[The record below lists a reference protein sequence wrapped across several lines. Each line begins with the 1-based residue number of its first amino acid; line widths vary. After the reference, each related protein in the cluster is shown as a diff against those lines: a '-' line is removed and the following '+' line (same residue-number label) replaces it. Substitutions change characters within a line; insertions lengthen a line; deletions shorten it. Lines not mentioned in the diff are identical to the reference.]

1 MSVVQAT
8 ADSAHW
14 AQTEGTGLI
23 SLQVHFFRLSPTIYI
38 SVCMLFLFQYLFLGS
53 NSKNLLHL
61 EK

>member
-1 MSVVQAT
+1 MVQAT

-14 AQTEGTGLI
+14 AHQTEGMGLT

-38 SVCMLFLFQYLFLGS
+38 SVCMLFLFLGS
-53 NSKNLLHL
+53 NPKNLLQL